1 MDGIREKKFCETS
14 EELGGWSEDRRKWL
28 RVLRTKSSFCRVKFV
43 YI

>member
-1 MDGIREKKFCETS
+1 MDGIREKKFRETS

-28 RVLRTKSSFCRVKFV
+28 RVLRSSFCRVKFV